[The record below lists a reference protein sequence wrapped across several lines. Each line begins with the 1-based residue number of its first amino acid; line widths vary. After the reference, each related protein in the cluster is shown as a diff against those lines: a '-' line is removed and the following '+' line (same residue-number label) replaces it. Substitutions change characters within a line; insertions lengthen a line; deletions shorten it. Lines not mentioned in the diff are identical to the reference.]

1 VNRWRGL
8 SAERREEGRGEGRG
22 EERGGGKRRVREYL
36 KILIEPSAWFNKD
49 LQIFPLID
57 ALEVQTL
64 SKFCP
69 VLSVRSIDTRCPCD

>member
-1 VNRWRGL
+1 M
-8 SAERREEGRGEGRG
+8 
-22 EERGGGKRRVREYL
+22 REYL